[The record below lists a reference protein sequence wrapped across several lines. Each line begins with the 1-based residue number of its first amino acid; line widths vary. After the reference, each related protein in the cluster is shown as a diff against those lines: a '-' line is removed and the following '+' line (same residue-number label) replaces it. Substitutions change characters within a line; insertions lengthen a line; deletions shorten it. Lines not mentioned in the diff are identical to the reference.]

1 MWKEYLVYYLIFL
14 AVMNVLAFILYK
26 LDKVKAM
33 NNKFRIPEATLL
45 FFGFFGGSLG
55 ALLSMQIFRHK
66 TKHFYFY
73 IVNGLGLIAQLVLL
87 YFFIF

>member
-14 AVMNVLAFILYK
+14 GVMNVLAFIFYK
-26 LDKVKAM
+26 IDKVKAM

-66 TKHFYFY
+66 TKHLYFY

>member
-1 MWKEYLVYYLIFL
+1 MWKEYLIYYLIFL
-14 AVMNVLAFILYK
+14 GVMNVLAFIMYK
-26 LDKVKAM
+26 IDKVKAM
-33 NNKFRIPEATLL
+33 NNNYRIPESVLL

-73 IVNGLGLIAQLVLL
+73 IINGLGLIAQLVLL
-87 YFFIF
+87 YFFLF